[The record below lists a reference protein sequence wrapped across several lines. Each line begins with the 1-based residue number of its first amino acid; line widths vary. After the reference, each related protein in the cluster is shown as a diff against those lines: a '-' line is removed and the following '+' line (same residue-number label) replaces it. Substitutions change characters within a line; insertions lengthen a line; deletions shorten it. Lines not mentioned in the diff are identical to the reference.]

1 MTERSRSLLLLASV
15 AAVCVAL
22 LEVGLRITLEPPV
35 LWRYPQESY
44 VPDPEMAYR
53 LAPDQSAF
61 TMSESVSTNRLGL
74 RDRDPGPR
82 RGDQFRVLALGDS
95 QTFGVGLAS
104 RDTWPKQLEATL
116 GSTLRGCRIEVVNAG
131 LPASATWHQGVL
143 LDRLLPIYAPDL
155 VVVALY
161 VNDVTETAGRA
172 PFTLEGRHDLV
183 TRMVYALKRSA
194 VVTATLH
201 AWRAVRASLGS
212 RDVDYEL
219 SVIRGV
225 SEAETD
231 SGWRQVETSL
241 ARMARQSRAS
251 GAEFLLLVLPRI
263 DQVTG
268 AEAGLAYQERAAR
281 IATSIGVEL
290 VDPLPTLRRRLRE
303 PEPLTIPWDGHFSAL
318 GDRAI
323 ASATASAILDR
334 RGISV
339 VIADRCAAARRVP

>member
-15 AAVCVAL
+15 AVVCVAL
-22 LEVGLRITLEPPV
+22 LEVGLRIALAPPV
-35 LWRYPQESY
+35 LWRYPQEHY
-44 VPDPEMAYR
+44 VSDPEMAYR
-53 LAPDQSAF
+53 LEPDQAAF
-61 TMSESVSTNRLGL
+61 TMNESVTTNRLGL
-74 RDRDPGPR
+74 RDRAPEPR
-82 RGDQFRVLALGDS
+82 RRDQLRILAMGDS

-104 RDTWPKQLEATL
+104 GDAWPKQLEAKL
-116 GSTLRGCRIEVVNAG
+116 RSELRGCPIEVVNAG

-143 LDRLLPIYAPDL
+143 LDRLLPIYTPDL

-172 PFTLEGRHDLV
+172 PFALEGRPDWV
-183 TRMVYALKRSA
+183 TKLVYALKRSA

-201 AWRAVRASLGS
+201 AWRSVRSPLEPP
-212 RDVDYEL
+212 DVNYEL

-225 SEAETD
+225 SEEETD
-231 SGWRQVETSL
+231 PGWRQVETSL

-251 GAEFLLLVLPRI
+251 GAELLLLVLPRI

-268 AEAGLAYQERAAR
+268 AEAGLGYQEHAAR
-281 IATSIGVEL
+281 IATSIGVDF
-290 VDPLPTLRRRLRE
+290 VDPLPILRSHLQE
-303 PEPLTIPWDGHFSAL
+303 PEPLTLAWDGHYSAL

-334 RGISV
+334 GVLSGL
-339 VIADRCAAARRVP
+339 IADRCAGAGRTR